1 MLYNAKEL
9 KIRIRDADINYI
21 TFGKGKK
28 ALIMIQGLNT
38 RGIKGSSLPLAFMYR
53 RFVKDY
59 TVYLFDRRPDIT
71 DNTTVRDFAED
82 IAFAMD
88 TLGIKNADI
97 LGVSQGGM
105 IAQYLAI
112 DRPDLINKMVLA
124 FTLSKNNETVN
135 NVIKRWV
142 EMAQAKEMKN
152 LICDMAQKMY
162 SDSYIKR
169 YKLFMPLLTVMQ
181 KPKDVPRFVNMARS
195 CLTCNTYDELKK
207 IKCSVL
213 VIGAMQDKIVSGE
226 ASLEIASKLGCRL
239 HMYED
244 LGHAAYE
251 EARDFNKI
259 VYDFLSQGAYDE
271 QRNIY
276 TS

>member
-28 ALIMIQGLNT
+28 ALVMIQGLNT

-53 RFVKDY
+53 CFVKDY

-162 SDSYIKR
+162 SDSYFKR

-181 KPKDVPRFVNMARS
+181 KPKDVPRFVKMARS